1 MGVQENPI
9 VYVEVVRHIEKLGG
23 SKAYANN
30 EEAFIKALKQGL
42 SELLPEDD
50 DHAVAIL
57 KHAAKAR
64 EIGTPEDEKAGKQ
77 RYITFQDWL
86 LGLES
91 LGGSKGFEDF
101 IKANPTGIE
110 PAVSEAEHK
119 EKKEPVR
126 LWQHSA
132 DVVECSLIDYAF
144 YSVFNAWSNGKHFYG
159 SKWSLAAAEVP
170 LTVGEISY
178 NDGMFERTKNAAVN
192 ITVYGLV
199 ADYYNTSGSWVGQS
213 VCAGAGYISMIVNG
227 SWN

>member
-1 MGVQENPI
+1 MPWRSSNMPLSTVKSELPRTRKQ
-9 VYVEVVRHIEKLGG
+9 G
-23 SKAYANN
+23 SK
-30 EEAFIKALKQGL
+30 GRL
-42 SELLPEDD
+42 SYLSVLLLRLSPS
-50 DHAVAIL
+50 
-57 KHAAKAR
+57 
-64 EIGTPEDEKAGKQ
+64 TP

-101 IKANPTGIE
+101 IKANPTGVE
-110 PAVSEAEHK
+110 TALSEAEHK
-119 EKKEPVR
+119 EKKGSFLGLKFSSAFDTAYVQPEP
-126 LWQHSA
+126 
-132 DVVECSLIDYAF
+132 CSLIDYAF

-199 ADYYNTSGSWVGQS
+199 ADYYNTSGSWVGQ
-213 VCAGAGYISMIVNG
+213 VLFAAGAGYISMIVNG